1 MKTKIS
7 RIGKKSLSVVIALM
21 MIVSTM
27 LVGMVSVSAATV
39 TATVYID
46 CTNQSDLGS
55 STKIPNIYAWY
66 GDGTK
71 MTDAWP
77 GKAMTRVSDTVFKY
91 EFTFDTDTVD
101 TDNNT
106 VKVIFNNGSTQTSN
120 IELKDSQNAGSDWIT
135 TSKIFTVDS
144 NLTNNNYT
152 GNWSTYSGGSGD
164 ATGNYYY
171 AYWDANAKINKFVQM
186 DKDAKN
192 EGSYIIRVSTNN
204 SSYAPLTNSN
214 QFKISNA
221 QSTDK
226 DEANNILSES
236 GAKSVNWSTG
246 FSTSRVSKSK
256 SLTEVGFSVDTTYHD
271 LKIENIGS
279 NTDFYIQYTPSG
291 TSGLDGN
298 IRVWSVTDYEGTT
311 EPTTAPTD
319 PTEPTTAP
327 TPTTNYY
334 IGGRFGERWDEN
346 STNHRFASTAT
357 TGLYKYETGKT
368 VSQLSAEYYDYNVN
382 LPQYFIIHEGNALKD
397 NGNFYCGEEINGTG
411 SLHNFQLAKNSSNAV
426 KLTKYNDNNTTAN
439 RLIRFN
445 DSGNTSTGAVT
456 IWLDA
461 SDTSAMKL
469 YYTVDGES
477 DVSGTLKANST
488 VYATSSNKLDRIT
501 LTTKMNGEAVE
512 SAVTMTDAGNV
523 NGIYYYSYKLTADV
537 NAVQFDYSV
546 GGTAKT
552 KTASCVE
559 GKNVYSLDNDSWSVY
574 EIDKSKA
581 YKSGLW
587 VDVQPSV
594 VHTNIALIKW
604 TNKKGNN
611 GKDGNNYK
619 LYIPGGVSLKLPVYS
634 TADYVTINGTTVN
647 DGDTFTFDTSS
658 EYKVKIGSDSTEYK
672 LKVMQSGS
680 ASLYTTT
687 SADLPTAS
695 TGKMLEKTPYL
706 NGGFMTVSNEGK
718 IVNDVQTLAQ
728 IKGRGNSTWE
738 ASGVYYGKYAY
749 NIKLASAII
758 PLNKFDK
765 DAKSKSFCLLA
776 NNSDE
781 SSLRNILAYD
791 AATKAGLANTPN
803 YEVVDVYN
811 NGEYLGSYLITEK
824 VDVALDKKLVEGD
837 PVDKY
842 HTYTYDDTKK
852 KQATYNYGSG
862 TFEFSYVETGSVA
875 AGVDIETKSYLLEF
889 DLRERAQAEHCWFK
903 TPEGQYIA
911 LKTPEDLNEEEMRFI
926 IRKWCEAEDA
936 VYNKSYEEA
945 STLVDMKSFAQVYLI
960 QEWSKNLDA
969 AATSYYI
976 YYDGRQA
983 NPKWQATPI
992 WDYDWAFGG
1001 HKDQKDYK
1009 PNGDSDA
1016 NNTLDDPSG
1025 WFAKYKTILQ
1035 KDGEKGDYKNS
1046 WNFQAQLANNADFWN
1061 DVITVWNSGF
1071 YTSASTAISDLST
1084 YYTNNSASYAM
1095 NEARYGF
1102 VESPQLP
1109 SDWGSNET
1117 GSTPE
1122 LAKKWLVEWA
1132 TNRLN
1137 WMNEKLART
1146 AQLSGVTISPDSA
1159 SYTAGETVTITAT
1172 PQSPVG
1178 GAVITYQI
1186 FRKTETDADF
1196 VAGAV
1201 SSDGV
1206 FTFANANAGT
1216 YQYKVVATDAY
1227 GFTKESDVRSVTV
1240 SGVTGE
1246 HDVTIYF
1253 KSSSTYAYKPLL
1265 KLNNGDYVEMTK
1277 TETDLIGTNYSG
1289 SIKFYWYSKTVSVN
1303 STNDNTIYIKTAGT
1317 SASGSFTSK
1326 LDSTTYYFGID
1337 DLMEGTELVDL
1348 SNQPEYIRNYHHTAR
1363 HMVSSGL
1370 ASDGTLGFTKVN
1382 GIRYQMGSYNPDEV
1396 TTVDTARVAS
1406 VSNTLTTASSF
1417 SIKSATAVQ
1426 MLNVE
1431 KAKASLLQTQLL
1443 DVNLDG
1449 IVDIKDATLIQKA
1462 LAY

>member
-1 MKTKIS
+1 MK
-7 RIGKKSLSVVIALM
+7 
-21 MIVSTM
+21 
-27 LVGMVSVSAATV
+27 
-39 TATVYID
+39 
-46 CTNQSDLGS
+46 
-55 STKIPNIYAWY
+55 
-66 GDGTK
+66 
-71 MTDAWP
+71 
-77 GKAMTRVSDTVFKY
+77 F
-91 EFTFDTDTVD
+91 
-101 TDNNT
+101 
-106 VKVIFNNGSTQTSN
+106 
-120 IELKDSQNAGSDWIT
+120 
-135 TSKIFTVDS
+135 
-144 NLTNNNYT
+144 
-152 GNWSTYSGGSGD
+152 
-164 ATGNYYY
+164 
-171 AYWDANAKINKFVQM
+171 
-186 DKDAKN
+186 
-192 EGSYIIRVSTNN
+192 
-204 SSYAPLTNSN
+204 
-214 QFKISNA
+214 
-221 QSTDK
+221 
-226 DEANNILSES
+226 
-236 GAKSVNWSTG
+236 
-246 FSTSRVSKSK
+246 KSK
-256 SLTEVGFSVDTTYHD
+256 SLISIILSIMMVISMILVAIPANAAVAENTPVGADTYYIHYKLGSEDLNSFEHKSLDSYQFNYTHSINGWFYFNINKSATSSFENIWTSADDAASKVTLDDSVDAPWTPKIQGKNYNNGTYYVGLNLPKTQDLTITFDPVTTKVTVSKAGSTPTESTIASTTTPVSTNSWVLCGQNFGNWDTSKATALSLVSGKTNLYSVSVSSLSGYFGFY
-271 LKIENIGS
+271 LKSGKSYN
-279 NTDFYIQYTPSG
+279 QYGPSKNDVTLPSSSAEAATISSG
-291 TSGLDGN
+291 TTNAFNISPAVSNVTVYLDDSN
-298 IRVWSVTDYEGTT
+298 SSNPKVWYESAT
-311 EPTTAPTD
+311 ESTD
-319 PTEPTTAP
+319 PTEPTTTP
-327 TPTTNYY
+327 TPTTQYY
-334 IGGRFGERWDEN
+334 IGGRFGESWDAN
-346 STNHRFASTAT
+346 SKNHPFTPTDTA
-357 TGLYKYETGKT
+357 GLYKYETGKT
-368 VSQLSAEYYDYNVN
+368 VSKLSANFNESYGAT
-382 LPQYFIIHEGNALKD
+382 PQYFIIHEGND
-397 NGNFYCGEEINGTG
+397 VYTEGNNFYCGEEVNNTG
-411 SLHNFQLAKNSSNAV
+411 SLFNFQLAKNSSNAV
-426 KLTKYNDNNTTAN
+426 TLTKYNDKNTTAN

-445 DSGNTSTGAVT
+445 DADNTSTGDVT

-477 DVSGTLKANST
+477 DVSATLKANST
-488 VYATSSNKLDRIT
+488 VYATSSKKLDSIT
-501 LTTKMNGEAVE
+501 LTTKMNSEAVE
-512 SAVTMTDAGNV
+512 SAVTMTAAGNV
-523 NGIYYYSYKLTADV
+523 NGIYYYSYKLTADA

-581 YKSGLW
+581 YTSGLW

-611 GKDGNNYK
+611 GYDGNNYK
-619 LYIPGGVSLKLPVYS
+619 LYIPGGTDLTLPVYS
-634 TADYVTINGTTVN
+634 SADYVTINEEKVE
-647 DGDTFTFDTSS
+647 DGKTFTFDTSTT
-658 EYKVKIGSDSTEYK
+658 YTVKIGSDSTEYK
-672 LKVMQSGS
+672 LKVMKSGS

-687 SADLPTAS
+687 SPDLPTAS
-695 TGKMLEKTPYL
+695 TGNVITKTAYK

-718 IVNDVQTLAQ
+718 IVNEVQTLSQ

-738 ASGVYYGKYAY
+738 ASGKHYGKYAY
-749 NIKLASAII
+749 NIKLASAIN
-758 PLNKFDK
+758 PLKKFDK
-765 DAKSKSFCLLA
+765 DVKSKSFCLLA

-781 SSLRNILAYD
+781 SSLRNILTYD

-803 YEVVDVYN
+803 FEVVDVYN

-837 PVDKY
+837 PVDEY
-842 HTYTYDDTKK
+842 HTYTYDDSKK
-852 KQATYNYGSG
+852 KQSTYNYGSG
-862 TFEFSYVETGSVA
+862 TFDFSYVDTGSVA
-875 AGVDIETKSYLLEF
+875 AGVNIETKSYLLEF
-889 DLRERAQAEHCWFK
+889 DLRDRAQAEHCWFV
-903 TPEGQYIA
+903 TPKGQYIA
-911 LKTPEDLNEEEMRFI
+911 LKTPEDLNEAEMRFI

-960 QEWSKNLDA
+960 QEWSKNLDS

-1001 HKDQKDYK
+1001 HKDKKDYN

-1016 NNTLDDPSG
+1016 NNTLDNHEG

-1035 KDGEKGDYKNS
+1035 KDGEKGDYKNT

-1071 YTSASTAISDLST
+1071 YTSASAAISDLDT
-1084 YYTNNSASYAM
+1084 YYKNNSASYEM
-1095 NEARYGF
+1095 NETRYGF
-1102 VESPQLP
+1102 VDSSPLP
-1109 SDWGSNET
+1109 SEWGSNDT
-1117 GSTPE
+1117 GTTPVV
-1122 LAKKWLVEWA
+1122 AKDWLVNWA

-1159 SYTAGETVTITAT
+1159 SYTAGDTVKITAT
-1172 PQSPVG
+1172 PQNPVE

-1186 FRKTETDADF
+1186 FRKTETDKDF

-1201 SSDGV
+1201 TSDGV

-1227 GFTKESDVRSVTV
+1227 GFTKDSDVLSVTV
-1240 SGVTGE
+1240 SGVTGN

-1265 KLNNGDYVEMTK
+1265 KLNNDDYVEMTK
-1277 TETDLIGTNYSG
+1277 TENLIGTNYSG
-1289 SIKFYWYSKTVSVN
+1289 SIKFYWYSYTVNVD
-1303 STNDNTIYIKTAGT
+1303 STNDYTITIKTAGT
-1317 SASGSFTSK
+1317 SASGSFTSTF
-1326 LDSTTYYFGID
+1326 DSTTYYFGID

-1363 HMVSSGL
+1363 HMVFSGL

-1382 GIRYQMGSYNPDEV
+1382 DIRYQMGSYNPDEV
-1396 TTVDTARVAS
+1396 TTVDTASVAS